1 MASAEGLGNA
11 DYKKASSIYD
21 FTAMDINGNQVSL
34 DKYKG
39 HVCIIVNV
47 ASK

>member
-1 MASAEGLGNA
+1 MASTEGLGND